1 MYQVPAS
8 RVHPICIVFLLD
20 QSQSMSEPISGSTTP
35 KAIVLAEVVNNAL
48 YELILR
54 TVKDPREGPR
64 HYYDIGLIG
73 YSDEAHHLF
82 SGPLAGRSLVSN
94 SELAKS
100 PVRVDTVDAGGG
112 RMAKKPVFVEP
123 VSKGWTKMCEALD
136 LCGGLVNQWL
146 QQPGHQN
153 SFPPIVV
160 NVSDGEATDG
170 DPTEWSR
177 RLRSLGTT
185 DGNLLFFN
193 VSLSSEAVAP
203 LFFPTPGTPL
213 PDNYSAQLFAM
224 SSELPAFMA
233 DAAARQGLHVSPGAR
248 GFVCNADI
256 KALVTALQIGTAPTP
271 GGVR

>member
-170 DPTEWSR
+170 APTEWSR
-177 RLRSLGTT
+177 RLRRRHWRRSAWCGSRRRGRPRRWRSLERAGGSRASSRAG
-185 DGNLLFFN
+185 DGQMPNRP
-193 VSLSSEAVAP
+193 VA
-203 LFFPTPGTPL
+203 
-213 PDNYSAQLFAM
+213 
-224 SSELPAFMA
+224 
-233 DAAARQGLHVSPGAR
+233 
-248 GFVCNADI
+248 
-256 KALVTALQIGTAPTP
+256 
-271 GGVR
+271 